1 MRARR
6 LTPRRPGPPNP
17 PAVTFAAPRLLL
29 GLAMGAAASVIWGG
43 HAVVARM
50 ALTGQ
55 GFHLLDILACRYAPA
70 ALILA
75 PIAWRAR
82 ASLLALGW
90 WRLALLVLT
99 GGAANLALFAGA
111 LAFAPASHGATIPPM
126 TVPIVGAVMAWWW
139 LGEAPTRGRA
149 ICLALMAT
157 GVLII
162 GWDGLGTGPGV
173 WVGDL
178 LLLAAG
184 SSWAAFTIL
193 LRRWR
198 VAAVPAAAAVTI
210 LSAALVVPAWV
221 PLRAEAFLALP
232 PGLALWMAFAQ
243 GVLLGAISMLLFARA
258 VELLGA
264 TRTSTLS
271 VLVPIV
277 GLLAAWW
284 VLDEAIG
291 WAKAGGAALALGAM
305 LVAVLF
311 TGRRPAP

>member
-1 MRARR
+1 
-6 LTPRRPGPPNP
+6 
-17 PAVTFAAPRLLL
+17 
-29 GLAMGAAASVIWGG
+29 MGAAASIIWGG
-43 HAVVARM
+43 HAVVARL

-55 GFHLLDILACRYAPA
+55 GFHLLDILACRYLPA

-75 PIAWRAR
+75 PIAWKAR
-82 ASLLALGW
+82 RSLLALGW
-90 WRLALLVLT
+90 WLIGLLTLT
-99 GGAANLALFAGA
+99 GGAVNLAVFAGA

-126 TVPIVGAVMAWWW
+126 TVPIIGALMAWWW
-139 LGEAPTRGRA
+139 LAERPTRGRTT
-149 ICLALMAT
+149 CLALMAA
-157 GVLII
+157 GVAII

-173 WVGDL
+173 WIGDL

-184 SSWAAFTIL
+184 STWAAFTVL
-193 LRRWR
+193 LRRWK

-210 LSAALVVPAWV
+210 LSALLVVPVWL
-221 PLRAEAFLALP
+221 PLRAGAFLALP
-232 PGLALWMAFAQ
+232 SGLALWMLVAQ

-284 VLDEAIG
+284 VLGEAIG
-291 WAKAGGAALALGAM
+291 WVKVAGAGLALGAM

-311 TGRRPAP
+311 TGRRPGLAR

>member
-1 MRARR
+1 
-6 LTPRRPGPPNP
+6 
-17 PAVTFAAPRLLL
+17 VTIAAPRLLL
-29 GLAMGAAASVIWGG
+29 GLAMGAAASIIWGG
-43 HAVVARM
+43 HAVVARQ

-75 PIAWRAR
+75 PIAWKAR
-82 ASLLALGW
+82 GSLLALGW
-90 WRLALLVLT
+90 WRIGLLTLT
-99 GGAANLALFAGA
+99 GGAVNLAVFAGA

-126 TVPIVGAVMAWWW
+126 TVPIIGALMAWWW
-139 LGEAPTRGRA
+139 LAERPTRDRLA
-149 ICLALMAT
+149 CLALMAA
-157 GVLII
+157 GVAII

-173 WVGDL
+173 WIGDL

-184 SSWAAFTIL
+184 ATWAAFTVL
-193 LRRWR
+193 LRRWK

-210 LSAALVVPAWV
+210 LSALLVIPFWL
-221 PLRAEAFLALP
+221 PLRAAAFLALP
-232 PGLALWMAFAQ
+232 PGLALWMVVAQ

-284 VLDEAIG
+284 VLGEAIG
-291 WAKAGGAALALGAM
+291 PVKVAGAALALGAM

-311 TGRRPAP
+311 TGRRPGAAAR